1 MLALRITPVA
11 LAATCLALASTSLSA
26 QELTEKLTWH
36 ASLNAGYG
44 RSSDLPTLGIPLKG
58 TSDYRIFTL
67 QTRYKLTDRD
77 EFVGQLLNRR
87 FGASPLAG
95 ALNDVTAQWAY
106 WNHRFDIGNAT
117 GNFKAG
123 RTPLPRGLLNEV
135 RYIGTVQPFF
145 RPSME
150 AYSDAFD
157 ALDGAT
163 VSLRK
168 PLGDFSIEAHGF
180 FGGSDWRSVVTTS
193 TGQDVRIQRMEN
205 YYGSQLYL
213 DVPFANIR
221 LGAHAARMEVRTA
234 TTRGMM
240 TNTFVSAQSQFSRFT
255 VRAEQS
261 NLNGFTPSR
270 DNHHKYFQAIAQ
282 VTDKLQLAGEHTISR
297 SRLFFTTPGLRS
309 VLPSVTSSGA
319 AAIFALAPGT
329 QVKFEHHWRAGYVYD
344 ANVSTLRSQS
354 ASAVVL
360 APERSTRYWIAS
372 LATAF

>member
-1 MLALRITPVA
+1 MPALRIAHIAT
-11 LAATCLALASTSLSA
+11 AAVIGSLGATVLSA
-26 QELTEKLTWH
+26 QEAADRITWH

-44 RSSDLPTLGIPLKG
+44 RSSDLPTLGVPLKG

-67 QTRYKLTDRD
+67 QTRYKLTEKD
-77 EFVGQLLNRR
+77 EFVGQFLNRR
-87 FGASPLAG
+87 FGSSPLAS
-95 ALNDVTAQWAY
+95 ALGDVTAQWAY
-106 WNHRFDIGNAT
+106 WNHRFDAGNAT
-117 GNFKAG
+117 GNLKVG

-135 RYIGTVQPFF
+135 RYIGSVLPFF

-163 VSLRK
+163 VSIRK
-168 PLGDFSIEAHGF
+168 PLGNFFVEGHGF

-221 LGAHAARMEVRTA
+221 LGAHAARMEVRTPTA
-234 TTRGMM
+234 RGMM
-240 TNTFVSAQSQFSRFT
+240 TNTFVSAQSQFSRYT
-255 VRAEQS
+255 LRAEQS
-261 NLNGFTPSR
+261 NLNGFTPAR

-282 VTDKLQLAGEHTISR
+282 VTDRVQLAGEHTISR

-309 VLPSVTSSGA
+309 VLPSVTSTGGA
-319 AAIFALAPGT
+319 ATFQVAPGT
-329 QVKFEHHWRAGYVYD
+329 QLKFEHHWRAGYVFD
-344 ANVSTLRSQS
+344 ANVPTIGSQT
-354 ASAVVL
+354 ASSVVL
-360 APERSTRYWIAS
+360 SPERSTRYWIAS
-372 LATAF
+372 LATTF